1 MSIILPLPLMIV
13 VYVIAIIVGLI
24 IIETIY
30 TITKSIMKNR
40 QPAKPPLSTTV
51 EDPRVEL

>member
-1 MSIILPLPLMIV
+1 MNIIVPLPLMIV

-30 TITKSIMKNR
+30 TIAKNIMKNR
-40 QPAKPPLSTTV
+40 QQARPPLSTTV